1 VPAGGRA
8 PRGAGSALSNSARGL
23 SLGIV
28 VGLAAEARIARRLG
42 GRVAIG
48 GGTSDGARRA
58 ARDLAES
65 GATALLSFGLAGGL
79 DPALRPGD
87 LLVPHT
93 VLAGGRRFPTDP
105 ALCGLL
111 GGSSAQMLLGGER
124 IVAEP
129 GEKHVLWRTTGCAA
143 VDLESAAVAEV
154 ATERN
159 LPFAVLRAVADP
171 ADRAV
176 PPAALTA
183 LDAKGAVTLG
193 RVLVS
198 LVHQPGQLAALLALA
213 RDAVR
218 ARRSLLRH
226 LAHIGAHGTFTPAGS
241 GRARSPGD
249 ADARYTR

>member
-1 VPAGGRA
+1 MPAGGRA

-42 GRVAIG
+42 GRVVIG
-48 GGTSDGARRA
+48 GGTPDGARRA
-58 ARDLAES
+58 AGDLAGS
-65 GATALLSFGLAGGL
+65 GAAALLSFGLAGGL

-105 ALCGLL
+105 GLCGLL
-111 GGSSAQMLLGGER
+111 GGTSPHVLLGGER

-129 GEKHVLWRTTGCAA
+129 AEKHVLWRTTGCAA

-154 ATERN
+154 AYEKK
-159 LPFAVLRAVADP
+159 LPFAVLRAVCDP
-171 ADRAV
+171 ACRTV
-176 PPAALTA
+176 PPAAVAA
-183 LDAKGAVTLG
+183 LDAKGAMTLE
-193 RVLVS
+193 RVLLS
-198 LVHQPGQLAALLALA
+198 LVHHPGQLAALLALA
-213 RDAVR
+213 RDAAR

-226 LAHIGAHGTFTPAGS
+226 SARIGAHGTFTPAGQD
-241 GRARSPGD
+241 RARSAGD
-249 ADARYTR
+249 ADARYAR

>member
-1 VPAGGRA
+1 M
-8 PRGAGSALSNSARGL
+8 
-23 SLGIV
+23 
-28 VGLAAEARIARRLG
+28 
-42 GRVAIG
+42 
-48 GGTSDGARRA
+48 
-58 ARDLAES
+58 S
-65 GATALLSFGLAGGL
+65 GAAALLSFGLAGGL

-93 VLAGGRRFPTDP
+93 VLAGGRRFPSDP

-111 GGSSAQMLLGGER
+111 GGSSPHVLLGGER

-159 LPFAVLRAVADP
+159 LPFAALRAVCDP

-176 PPAALTA
+176 PPAALAA
-183 LDAKGAVTLG
+183 LDAGGSVTLG

-198 LVHQPGQLAALLALA
+198 LVHQPRQLAALLALA
-213 RDAVR
+213 RDAAR
-218 ARRSLLRH
+218 ARRSLVRH
-226 LAHIGAHGTFTPAGS
+226 SARISAHATFTPAG
-241 GRARSPGD
+241 
-249 ADARYTR
+249 